1 MVFAASR
8 PMATCA
14 HKVNSEFL
22 SGPLMAI
29 SLVVKI
35 KPFVELAAYSGKGAI
50 LTPAGEYRHRRRLS
64 ERIEAYPNGLS
75 VFRGLKFW

>member
-1 MVFAASR
+1 
-8 PMATCA
+8 MATGA
-14 HKVNSEFL
+14 HKGNSEFL

-35 KPFVELAAYSGKGAI
+35 RSFVELAAYSGEGAI
-50 LTPAGEYRHRRRLS
+50 LAPAGEYRQRRRLS
-64 ERIEAYPNGLS
+64 ERIETYPNGLS